1 MCVPI
6 LRELKFSKR
15 QIDYISN
22 MIKHHIFTSNV
33 LAAPDLSDKV
43 MMRYLRKMENNVID
57 NIILAKADRLSARG
71 PAITDEMV
79 KSNLEGLDKLLNFYF
94 EKKDTLKPLPKLID
108 GHEIMQMRG
117 IPQSP
122 LLGEIITLLREAQY
136 NGDITTREEAELFIK
151 NYPL

>member
-1 MCVPI
+1 
-6 LRELKFSKR
+6 
-15 QIDYISN
+15 
-22 MIKHHIFTSNV
+22 
-33 LAAPDLSDKV
+33 
-43 MMRYLRKMENNVID
+43 MENNVID

-108 GHEIMQMRG
+108 GNEIMQMRG
-117 IPQSP
+117 ITQSP